1 MDRPELADF
10 LRRRREALSPTDVG
24 LPVGS
29 RRRTAGLRR
38 EEIAHLTGMSVDYYA
53 RLEQARG
60 PQPSTQMLSALS
72 RTLRLSTDERD
83 HLYRLAGHSAPD
95 RTGTSTHVR
104 PALLHVLDQLDD
116 CAAFVISDLNVALAQ
131 NRLSILLQGDY
142 SVHTGVEASMTW
154 RWFAHP
160 EMREKFP
167 RMDHEQQSHIL
178 VADLRATWS
187 RRRGAADVDAIVNG
201 LLEISP
207 EFAALW
213 AEHEVGLRHAQH
225 KTMVHPQV
233 GEITVDC
240 ETLLTPDE
248 GQSLIILSA
257 APGTEA
263 YDKLKLIAV
272 LGEQEMGARP
282 SPGRPVR
289 G

>member
-1 MDRPELADF
+1 VDRPELADF
-10 LRRRREALSPTDVG
+10 LRRRREALAPSDVG
-24 LPVGS
+24 LPAGS

-72 RTLRLSTDERD
+72 RTLRLTADERD
-83 HLYRLAGHSAPD
+83 HLYRLAGHAAPE

-104 PALLHVLDQLDD
+104 PALLHVLDQLHD

-142 SVHTGVEASMTW
+142 SGYTGLEASMTW

-160 EMREKFP
+160 ELREKFP
-167 RMDHEQQSHIL
+167 RMDHEHQSRIL

-187 RRRGAADVDAIVNG
+187 RRRGAADVEAIVNG
-201 LLEISP
+201 LLATSP
-207 EFAALW
+207 EFASLW

-225 KTMVHPQV
+225 KTMLHPQV

-257 APGTEA
+257 IPGTEA

-272 LGEQEMGARP
+272 LGEQEL
-282 SPGRPVR
+282 STT
-289 G
+289 